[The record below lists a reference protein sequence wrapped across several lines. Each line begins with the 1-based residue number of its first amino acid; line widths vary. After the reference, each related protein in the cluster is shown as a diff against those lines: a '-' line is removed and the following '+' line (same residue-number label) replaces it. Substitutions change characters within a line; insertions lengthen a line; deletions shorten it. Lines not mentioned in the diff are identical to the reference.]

1 MTHTGITGG
10 LDVTGEVFESTA
22 SIVSGPAEN
31 RPHHL
36 ALFVAALGRQM
47 NNARGHA

>member
-1 MTHTGITGG
+1 MAHTGITGG
-10 LDVTGEVFESTA
+10 LEVTGEVCESTA

-36 ALFVAALGRQM
+36 AIFVAALGRHLS
-47 NNARGHA
+47 NARGHA

>member
-1 MTHTGITGG
+1 MAHTGITGE

-22 SIVSGPAEN
+22 SIVSGPAGY

-36 ALFVAALGRQM
+36 AIFVAVLGRQIS
-47 NNARGHA
+47 NARGHA